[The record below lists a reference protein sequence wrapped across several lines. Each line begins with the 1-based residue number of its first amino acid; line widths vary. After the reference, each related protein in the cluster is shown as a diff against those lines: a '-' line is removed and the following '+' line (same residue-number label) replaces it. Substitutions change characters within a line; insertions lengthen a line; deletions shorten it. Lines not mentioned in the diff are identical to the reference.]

1 MAVTVNTLK
10 EMKQTNN
17 KITMLTAYDYST
29 AKQVVEYAPLTNRVR
44 SKDNLGE
51 YADTDV
57 AEWVDLILGKGN
69 HNQH

>member
-1 MAVTVNTLK
+1 MRRG
-10 EMKQTNN
+10 
-17 KITMLTAYDYST
+17 YDYST

-57 AEWVDLILGKGN
+57 SEWVDEIIGKGG
-69 HNQH
+69 HNDH